1 MFGYIRPA
9 YPELKLR
16 EYEAYRAC
24 YCGLCRA
31 LGSRYGLAARMIL
44 NYDFVLLVM
53 LLWQPDE
60 PVRFA
65 NARCPVKLCR
75 KRPYCRSCAA
85 MEKSAAM
92 SVILAYHKLRDDVRD
107 GGLWKRLG
115 ARAASRLLRRAYRK
129 AAGEEPDFD
138 RRVRQSLDALTA
150 LETAG
155 ETSLD
160 RTADTFAGLLSAAA
174 ADQTPDSRRRAMEQ
188 TNQKQ
193 CLKQTGND
201 NNDQLQIPRLTEFIF
216 QQFSH
221 VFSPSYFMISRYR
234 SARES

>member
-31 LGSRYGLAARMIL
+31 LGSRYGLVARMIL

-155 ETSLD
+155 RPPWTERRIPLPACCRLPPLTRP
-160 RTADTFAGLLSAAA
+160 RTAGAALWSRPCITWDALS
-174 ADQTPDSRRRAMEQ
+174 TSWMPG
-188 TNQKQ
+188 T
-193 CLKQTGND
+193 
-201 NNDQLQIPRLTEFIF
+201 I
-216 QQFSH
+216 
-221 VFSPSYFMISRYR
+221 
-234 SARES
+234 